1 MTLALRLAMAQKMFI
16 GLDVCI
22 ETLVKEGEGDTG
34 AQFTDRCVQHVQ
46 AVENQIM
53 LEKVDMF

>member
-1 MTLALRLAMAQKMFI
+1 MAQKMFI